1 MLLIEGL
8 SNSQGGLLD
17 SHDSSHTVS
26 MSEDIYITSVENLL
40 SHSVLGSQGN
50 YAQYKIPKEK
60 KRGEPTKIGT
70 VSMENYQMHK
80 VIDSLDNLIEK
91 SVSTKRKEK
100 AQEKNY

>member
-26 MSEDIYITSVENLL
+26 MSEEIYITSVDNLL
-40 SHSVLGSQGN
+40 SNSVLGSQGN
-50 YAQYKIPKEK
+50 YVQYKIPTEK

-70 VSMENYQMHK
+70 LTMENYWMRK

-91 SVSTKRKEK
+91 SVSTKQEGGSARKK
-100 AQEKNY
+100 G